1 MFDIL
6 VLVIWVL
13 SEWAPWAH
21 RCRNTPDSTT
31 SMVDQISTAIE
42 RYRADEGHHPGAS
55 ITDPRVNVFPAVYEA
70 LVGRPPPH
78 GLGGR
83 SAPYL
88 DKIRSGDIAVL
99 DGDTYRPATPT
110 ERDDPDVA
118 KYLLDRWGQPFWYRE
133 NRSKPAAPWQRNPRS
148 FDIWSC
154 GPDGINQTLLGV
166 ERSDDVGN
174 W

>member
-1 MFDIL
+1 MFDLL
-6 VLVIWVL
+6 VLVVFFL
-13 SEWAPWAH
+13 SEWASWLH
-21 RCRNTPDSTT
+21 RCRTPDSTT
-31 SMVDQISTAIE
+31 SMVVQIITAIE
-42 RYRADEGHHPGAS
+42 RYRADEGQYPGAS
-55 ITDPRVNVFPAVYEA
+55 ITDPRGAFPAVLEA
-70 LVGRPPPH
+70 LIGRPPPD

-88 DKIRSGDIAVL
+88 DKFRSMDIGVR
-99 DGDTYRPATPT
+99 DGDAFRPAEPW
-110 ERDDPDVA
+110 ERDDPLVE